1 MFRFSLMVATKL
13 FLRNDSQATKGTPS
27 KGKGNRNRNNRRK
40 NSNSKTVPPGF
51 NADPPATETSRLAGP
66 AFHGPP
72 QGVSTE
78 SPAITKP
85 PLTASDNSSATLVSS
100 SSGITEATA
109 SDSTELTTVPLE
121 LSFTSELDDSTAKE
135 ETKAVTAEATNT
147 APNLGQKK
155 KISKEIAD
163 LKAGV
168 EYHDRY
174 HRTKSRSA
182 STIDRPIS
190 SKGTNE
196 KKVTGSKHIKKK
208 NCRDSQ

>member
-1 MFRFSLMVATKL
+1 MLDNVPLLSHGGNKVIP
-13 FLRNDSQATKGTPS
+13 RNDSQATKGTPS

-100 SSGITEATA
+100 SSGITEVTA
-109 SDSTELTTVPLE
+109 SDGTELTTVPLE
-121 LSFTSELDDSTAKE
+121 LSFTSEL
-135 ETKAVTAEATNT
+135 V
-147 APNLGQKK
+147 
-155 KISKEIAD
+155 
-163 LKAGV
+163 
-168 EYHDRY
+168 
-174 HRTKSRSA
+174 
-182 STIDRPIS
+182 
-190 SKGTNE
+190 
-196 KKVTGSKHIKKK
+196 
-208 NCRDSQ
+208 